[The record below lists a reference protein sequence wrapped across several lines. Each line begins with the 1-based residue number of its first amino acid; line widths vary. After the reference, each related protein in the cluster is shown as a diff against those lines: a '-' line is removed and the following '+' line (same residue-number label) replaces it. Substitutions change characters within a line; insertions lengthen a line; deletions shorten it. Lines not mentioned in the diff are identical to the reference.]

1 MACQTVLELVLLML
15 PHLKSVIEE
24 GFISTKPLKRLLK
37 RGPCAL
43 GWFYGFKLHM
53 ITNDTGGIIDFIMT
67 RGNVDDRKP
76 LRFKQ
81 FISKLYGRLFGD
93 KGHLSKELFTEL
105 FSNGVPLMTKLRKNM
120 KTKILTPLLD
130 AYHLGKRAIIETLF
144 DQLKNICQV
153 EHSRHRSVA
162 NYFNNIFAALIAYNF
177 KDKKPSLKNNFVDT
191 KQLLMF

>member
-1 MACQTVLELVLLML
+1 MDCQTVLELVLLML

-24 GFISTKPLKRLLK
+24 GFISTKPLKILLK
-37 RGPCAL
+37 RGPCSL
-43 GWFYGFKLHM
+43 GWLYGFKLHM

-67 RGNVDDRKP
+67 RGNVDDRNP

-120 KTKILTPLLD
+120 KTKILTPLLNP
-130 AYHLGKRAIIETLF
+130 YHLRKEPSL
-144 DQLKNICQV
+144 
-153 EHSRHRSVA
+153 
-162 NYFNNIFAALIAYNF
+162 
-177 KDKKPSLKNNFVDT
+177 KPSLISLKTSV
-191 KQLLMF
+191 K